1 MESQQNA
8 ILLSIGANFF
18 ASSQNIDKSVKYTA
32 TLSECSFP
40 KKEKELSLSFR
51 WQIYVMMEPRILRSS
66 GKLYIWKSEL
76 TFP

>member
-32 TLSECSFP
+32 TLSEFSFP

-51 WQIYVMMEPRILRSS
+51 W
-66 GKLYIWKSEL
+66 
-76 TFP
+76 